1 MDGSSAC
8 PTARTK
14 SEISDPTSEA
24 ALGGADAIS
33 DTPGISRQGTTP
45 PPEFDVL
52 APTQSP
58 SGNKLVL
65 LAVVVALGIVLAYA
79 AGMLR

>member
-1 MDGSSAC
+1 MDGSSTR
-8 PTARTK
+8 PSGRTK
-14 SEISDPTSEA
+14 SEVSDPNSEA
-24 ALGGADAIS
+24 ALGGADALS
-33 DTPGISRQGTTP
+33 DTSGISRQGTAP
-45 PPEFDVL
+45 APDFHVV

-65 LAVVVALGIVLAYA
+65 LAVVVALGIVLAYT

>member
-1 MDGSSAC
+1 MDGSSAR
-8 PTARTK
+8 PARTK
-14 SEISDPTSEA
+14 SEASDPSSEA
-24 ALGGADAIS
+24 ALGGADALS
-33 DTPGISRQGTTP
+33 DAPGISRQGTTP
-45 PPEFDVL
+45 APDFGVV

-58 SGNKLVL
+58 SGNKIVL

>member
-1 MDGSSAC
+1 MDGSSAR
-8 PTARTK
+8 PPARTK
-14 SEISDPTSEA
+14 SESSDQKSEA
-24 ALGGADAIS
+24 ALGGADALS

-45 PPEFDVL
+45 APDFGVI

-58 SGNKLVL
+58 SGNRIVW
-65 LAVVVALGIVLAYA
+65 LAVMVAVGIVLAYA

>member
-1 MDGSSAC
+1 MDGSSTR
-8 PTARTK
+8 PSGRTK
-14 SEISDPTSEA
+14 SEVSDPNSEA
-24 ALGGADAIS
+24 ALGGADAVGGTS
-33 DTPGISRQGTTP
+33 GISRLGTTP
-45 PPEFDVL
+45 APDLDVV